1 MNPHGRSHYPL
12 KIACLPIPPPGQIGL
27 LFYSAGLEGSSSSAG
42 SVGRSSASAPPSFNT
57 GKSDRRLILVTFPCV
72 PITDPPRNPR
82 EFKFQI
88 GTSCCA
94 KWRLSGRNEISC
106 YVAVTYGPDEKK
118 CLILSFFRGR
128 FHVTLPLN
136 WFDYGTMNPKRI
148 KWMRIHKINASD
160 HKMQQMRPGH
170 RKYLNGND
178 FRIGIQ

>member
-1 MNPHGRSHYPL
+1 MQECNYIMR
-12 KIACLPIPPPGQIGL
+12 I
-27 LFYSAGLEGSSSSAG
+27 FFSSN
-42 SVGRSSASAPPSFNT
+42 RIFNT

-72 PITDPPRNPR
+72 PIADPPRNPR

-160 HKMQQMRPGH
+160 HKMQQTRPGH